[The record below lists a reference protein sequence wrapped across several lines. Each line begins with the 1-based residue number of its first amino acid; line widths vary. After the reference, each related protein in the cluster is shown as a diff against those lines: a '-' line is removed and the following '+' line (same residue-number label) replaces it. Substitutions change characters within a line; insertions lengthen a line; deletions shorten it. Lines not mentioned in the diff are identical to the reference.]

1 MDERLYDALDQALAE
16 LEAGTD
22 FELVVSA
29 HPEIRSELETAR
41 MLKSSGQTK
50 IPSGAANR
58 SRTQILARAA
68 RLRKDTLPRKTLF
81 GRVPRFAVTFIFI
94 AIVLLSGGGLI
105 AASAQAIPGDEL
117 YPVKRSFET
126 VRLGLTINPQSHQ
139 QIEEQYQ
146 SRRLDEVERLLA
158 LKRQAMVQ
166 FVGIVDQQ
174 GAGFWMVSG
183 IKVDLTPETIVLGEI
198 LPGMN
203 IEVEGATEPEGWVQ
217 ALEIHLQTF
226 DFIGYVESISAD
238 VWEIDGRKVNITPRS
253 LIDLEIQVG
262 DWVIVS
268 VQSDDF
274 GVLTVQSIKL
284 YEQATP
290 TISIP
295 SSTPTKTQN
304 PSPTSDE
311 GQGEIEDESSHNVEG
326 DDRRVD
332 STGTLEVEDTH
343 EPDATAEVDETDE
356 PEKTEKPDKTDEHDD
371 HDEHDE

>member
-1 MDERLYDALDQALAE
+1 M
-16 LEAGTD
+16 
-22 FELVVSA
+22 
-29 HPEIRSELETAR
+29 
-41 MLKSSGQTK
+41 
-50 IPSGAANR
+50 
-58 SRTQILARAA
+58 
-68 RLRKDTLPRKTLF
+68 
-81 GRVPRFAVTFIFI
+81 PRFAVTFIFI

-274 GVLTVQSIKL
+274 GVLTVQSI
-284 YEQATP
+284 
-290 TISIP
+290 
-295 SSTPTKTQN
+295 
-304 PSPTSDE
+304 
-311 GQGEIEDESSHNVEG
+311 
-326 DDRRVD
+326 
-332 STGTLEVEDTH
+332 
-343 EPDATAEVDETDE
+343 
-356 PEKTEKPDKTDEHDD
+356 
-371 HDEHDE
+371 